1 MVPDTTVICGRM
13 FLHKD
18 MFSRFEKEGILN
30 KKTGMDYR
38 KIILAQGA
46 TKDEMQIIE
55 EFLGRPTNQDA
66 FLRSIGF
73 GGEVSK
79 LVR

>member
-13 FLHKD
+13 YLHMD

-66 FLRSIGF
+66 FLRSIGL
-73 GGEVSK
+73 EVK
-79 LVR
+79 